1 MKIKFNNY
9 ILFIGVAGLLY
20 SCSPRNISTRYYYE
34 NEKVLDKIEETFKQ
48 LSREHDFAIAFTSKN
63 FKSVSLEIF
72 TDTLKYVYDF
82 ETNEPRL
89 ADTLTAYHL
98 NAPKIIKLIQQMQSI
113 RSTWIRNL
121 DYYVDGKK
129 NNLVF
134 MSMKPVALKAPFS
147 YKKYYIL
154 AYFNQPQFFDDKG
167 RLLDRM
173 SRRRLRKINGE
184 EFLRINDKVCYTVS
198 GNFR

>member
-1 MKIKFNNY
+1 MYCKLRY
-9 ILFIGVAGLLY
+9 IVIVCCAALLFA
-20 SCSPRNISTRYYYE
+20 CSPRHISTKYYYE
-34 NEKVLDKIEETFKQ
+34 NEKTLDKIEETFRQ
-48 LSREHDFAIAFTSKN
+48 LSREQDFAIAFTSKN

-72 TDTLKYVYDF
+72 TDSLKYIYDF
-82 ETNEPRL
+82 EAYEPRL

-98 NAPKIIKLIQQMQSI
+98 NANKVIKLMQMMQSI

-129 NNLVF
+129 SNLVF

-154 AYFNQPQFFDDKG
+154 AYFNQPQYFDSKG